1 MLKESE
7 AESIHSPST
16 RETELGTF
24 LELTGWSAPVIINL
38 GSVKAP
44 VSAEHQTTDIEL
56 WPPYMH
62 TPITICIGAHILTH
76 TLQINIHRITSNVS
90 LLLLKHIYFVC
101 THVCLCVCK
110 YMCLCAD
117 QRTTLGVI
125 LQVLSTLKKKKKDL
139 ILLILLL
146 AWILARRSNWLSE
159 SSRDVP
165 ASALLVPGLYTY
177 YHTWLCECACIF

>member
-125 LQVLSTLKKKKKDL
+125 LQVLSTLKKKKKKKT
-139 ILLILLL
+139 
-146 AWILARRSNWLSE
+146 WFYWFYYWLGS
-159 SSRDVP
+159 
-165 ASALLVPGLYTY
+165 
-177 YHTWLCECACIF
+177 